1 MGHKS
6 FPLAQNEKIE
16 YTWGSQTGKEIEPLK
31 DMDIQQEALEAEQR
45 IRPYVRE
52 TPVEFSSYLSKS
64 GNCKVYLKLENTQLS
79 GSFKFR
85 GAVNKLLSLSQADR
99 DKGVVTASSGNHG
112 CAFAHACHILGI
124 KGTVYLPSYASPAKI
139 DAIRQYE
146 VDLQFYGDDCGQ
158 ETEVYARH
166 IAEETGRLYLSPY
179 NDPKVIGGQGT
190 IGIEL
195 ERQLEHLHS
204 VFVCVGGGGL
214 IGGIAGYL
222 KASDKS
228 VEILGCQPENSAV
241 MYESIKAGKIIE
253 MTSLPTL
260 SDGSAGGIE
269 PGAITF
275 PICRDYVDDYILVS
289 EEEIKDAIL
298 FVLDKHHMI
307 IEGAAA
313 VAVAAFLKRR
323 HHVSGKCVV
332 LIISGAKISL
342 ETLKKILSEG

>member
-1 MGHKS
+1 VND
-6 FPLAQNEKIE
+6 L
-16 YTWGSQTGKEIEPLK
+16 EIK
-31 DMDIQQEALEAEQR
+31 QEALKAEQR
-45 IRPYVRE
+45 IRPYIRE
-52 TPVEFSSYLSKS
+52 TPVEFSSYLSNM
-64 GNCKVYLKLENTQLS
+64 GNCNVYLKLENIQLS

-85 GAVNKLLSLSQADR
+85 GAVNKLLSLSQEER

-112 CAFAHACHILGI
+112 CAFALACQILGV
-124 KGTVYLPSYASPAKI
+124 KGKIYLPNYASSAKVE
-139 DAIRQYE
+139 AIRQHD

-166 IAEETGRLYLSPY
+166 IAEENGQIFLSPY

-195 ERQLEHLHS
+195 ERQLKNINS

-222 KASDKS
+222 KAQNKNIQ
-228 VEILGCQPENSAV
+228 ILGCQPKNSAA
-241 MYESIKAGKIIE
+241 MYESVKAGKIVETASQI
-253 MTSLPTL
+253 TL
-260 SDGSAGGIE
+260 SDGSAGNIE

-275 PICRDYVDDYILVS
+275 QICRDYVDDYILAS

-298 FVLDKHHMI
+298 FILEKHQMI

-313 VAVAAFLKRR
+313 VAVASFLKQK
-323 HHVSGKCVV
+323 HQFTGKHVV
-332 LIISGAKISL
+332 LIISGAKISM
-342 ETLKKILSEG
+342 ETLKKVLSEG